1 MKNILRNH
9 YSNYARPCLNCPFNS
24 DAEYNLCSFTASGE
38 QDCTC
43 PLYKKWTKSK
53 KNAYNIKIT
62 LSLEN
67 HINQIDASSD
77 NFLGTD
83 IDIASKKLIK
93 ELKKQLNARQFQA
106 FELLFIKNM
115 TDEEAAQEMGFKST
129 ETGREGW
136 IQANQKSQKD
146 SKRKSS
152 RNFR

>member
-1 MKNILRNH
+1 
-9 YSNYARPCLNCPFNS
+9 LNCPFNS
-24 DAEYNLCSFTASGE
+24 DAEYSLCSFTVSGE

-67 HINQIDASSD
+67 HINQIDTSSD
-77 NFLGTD
+77 NVLGAD
-83 IDIASKKLIK
+83 IDIASRKLIK

-129 ETGREGW
+129 ETGRKAGYKQ
-136 IQANQKSQKD
+136 IKNLKKSLKEKATAILEKKGIAFLGED
-146 SKRKSS
+146 ET
-152 RNFR
+152 F